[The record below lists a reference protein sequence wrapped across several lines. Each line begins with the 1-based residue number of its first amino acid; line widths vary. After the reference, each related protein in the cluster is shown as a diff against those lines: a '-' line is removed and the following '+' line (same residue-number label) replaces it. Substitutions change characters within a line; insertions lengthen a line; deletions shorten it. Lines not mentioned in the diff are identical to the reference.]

1 MNLTDITVVIV
12 TFKSEHK
19 IFSCIDTIPEESKI
33 IIIENSGDLKLKQ
46 KIEAYRSNIDCF
58 LMSQNKGYA
67 AGNNFGLNK
76 VKTKFAFVINPDTR
90 LLEDSMKNFYTT
102 ALENNDFWLIGPNQD
117 FTNYNQ
123 DGNIL
128 DVDNIKGYAML
139 FNMKNFNKKFF
150 DENFFLYFEEIDLCK
165 KIKDKSGKI
174 LVNPKIK
181 VQHDGGKSVNLIS
194 SHELEKNRNWHWM
207 WSTFYFHKKYK
218 GFFLALL
225 IITPKMISAILKFFL
240 YRLTSNKKKKEIY
253 SSRLS
258 GLLNSIKG
266 KKSWFRPRLD

>member
-76 VKTKFAFVINPDTR
+76 VKTKFALVINPDTR

-194 SHELEKNRNWHWM
+194 PHELEKNRNWHWM

-218 GFFLALL
+218 GFLLALL
-225 IITPKMISAILKFFL
+225 IIAPKMISAILKFFL